1 MAKIVIYKAKLQ
13 SLYDFSLSNVGGAV
27 FLFCFSPLQIGYLSC
42 FPGGATS
49 MNFDLWD
56 GLMVIFSLTDGDGGQ

>member
-1 MAKIVIYKAKLQ
+1 MILACQMWEVL
-13 SLYDFSLSNVGGAV
+13 F
-27 FLFCFSPLQIGYLSC
+27 FCFVFHHCKLDICLA
-42 FPGGATS
+42 FLGGATS